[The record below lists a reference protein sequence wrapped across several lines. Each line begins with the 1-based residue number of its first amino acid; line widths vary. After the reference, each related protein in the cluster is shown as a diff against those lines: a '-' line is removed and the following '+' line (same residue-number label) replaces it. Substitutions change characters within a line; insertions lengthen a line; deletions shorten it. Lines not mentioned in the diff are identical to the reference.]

1 MMIVNISLTHDQIV
15 IECNALLQV
24 NITQKVY
31 AKQRVIIVLYRLKFR
46 SPDQGVQ
53 ISLISKRIADSKTVT
68 DGKTTEMTY
77 VREHVTTALS
87 H

>member
-15 IECNALLQV
+15 IECNALFKM
-24 NITQKVY
+24 NITQKED

-53 ISLISKRIADSKTVT
+53 ISLIPKLPVD
-68 DGKTTEMTY
+68 
-77 VREHVTTALS
+77 
-87 H
+87 